1 MKMKNEY
8 GQSTIEFILTFAL
21 TLGVVVLLL
30 SATMNYV
37 TGYLVHYATFSA
49 SRAYLTYDE
58 AQPDISSAIRSA
70 EDKAKT
76 IFDKFLV
83 KSFGVSGILSFNN
96 PGLDNIYE
104 YVGVF
109 YNYKTNLKGTGFIGG
124 KEIKMLS
131 ESFLGKEP
139 TRSDCR
145 CQTQQAIG
153 ISCNGSFSTSITE
166 DVTLYDNGC

>member
-1 MKMKNEY
+1 MKNEN
-8 GQSTIEFILTFAL
+8 GQSTIEFILTFAI

-37 TGYLVHYATFSA
+37 SGYLVHYATFSA
-49 SRAYLTYDE
+49 SRTYLTYEE

-70 EDKAKT
+70 EDKAR
-76 IFDKFLV
+76 IVFDKFLV
-83 KSFGVSGILSFNN
+83 KTFGVNGTLSFNG
-96 PGLDNIYE
+96 PGQNNIYE
-104 YVGVF
+104 YVGAI
-109 YNYKTNLKGTGFIGG
+109 YSYKSNLKGAGLVGG
-124 KEIKMLS
+124 KELKMLS

-145 CQTQQAIG
+145 CQTQEAVG